1 MSVSKE
7 PNKMLCKDLFKV
19 GSQKG
24 KVIDRRALASKLSI
38 YHMIPEIS
46 DIPDKDGNL
55 ALMYLLSVLH
65 EDRVKTSLSQQVN
78 KLTLCFSAMSMF

>member
-24 KVIDRRALASKLSI
+24 KVIDRRALASTLSI

-46 DIPDKDGNL
+46 DIPDKYGNL

-78 KLTLCFSAMSMF
+78 KLTLCFYAMSMF